1 MTRKRF
7 VKLLMADLGQR
18 NYVNYITRILVPK
31 YYKSYQECFNRRYS
45 ADFVNNI
52 IEERLLLR
60 PNKLKYK
67 EV

>member
-7 VKLLMADLGQR
+7 VKLLMADLRQR

-31 YYKSYQECFNRRYS
+31 YYKSYQKCFDRRYS
-45 ADFVNNI
+45 ADFLNNI
-52 IEERLLLR
+52 VEEMFLLKL
-60 PNKLKYK
+60 NKLKYK

>member
-7 VKLLMADLGQR
+7 VKLLMADLRQR

-31 YYKSYQECFNRRYS
+31 YYKSYQECFSKRYS
-45 ADFVNNI
+45 ADFFNNI
-52 IEERLLLR
+52 IEEMLLLR
-60 PNKLKYK
+60 LSKLRYK